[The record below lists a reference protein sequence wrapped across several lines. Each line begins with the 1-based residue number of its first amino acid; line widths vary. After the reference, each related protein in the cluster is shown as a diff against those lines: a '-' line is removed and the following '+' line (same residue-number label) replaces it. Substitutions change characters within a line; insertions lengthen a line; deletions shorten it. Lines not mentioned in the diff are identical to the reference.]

1 MIRVVIVGGAG
12 RMGQIMAA
20 GLTEIHDVE
29 VTTLVDVNEPLQ
41 LRGATWVTSI
51 DEAKDVDADVVVD
64 FSNAQGVASS
74 LVWCAK
80 HKKHLVIGASG
91 IVPSEL
97 EAMDDKARAAKIGV
111 LQAANFS
118 IGAVLAERFAVQAAP
133 YFDRVEII
141 EMHHDKKVDAPSG
154 TSLASAK
161 GIAQARKDA
170 ALSSLID
177 PTTKFSVE
185 GARGA
190 DGGDGIMIHS
200 VRLPGLVAHQE
211 VLFGRDGE
219 GLTIRHDAYDRKSF
233 LAGVALAVR
242 AVGET
247 TGLTIGIDALLS

>member
-154 TSLASAK
+154 TCLLYTSAGEYASS
-161 GIAQARKDA
+161 GNDDEPRESREPRERREPRESRERRDDA
-170 ALSSLID
+170 APRNSENAGQRSVASFEASFEAELADEIGDLGPGGPS
-177 PTTKFSVE
+177 FSE
-185 GARGA
+185 N
-190 DGGDGIMIHS
+190 DGGE
-200 VRLPGLVAHQE
+200 RRRP
-211 VLFGRDGE
+211 RP
-219 GLTIRHDAYDRKSF
+219 RR
-233 LAGVALAVR
+233 R
-242 AVGET
+242 
-247 TGLTIGIDALLS
+247 